1 MRRLPTSCLWRQLVS
16 ADVPFGQVPSLAHVK
31 DPAKRNFRRNSNAP
45 QAEQS
50 NGQQLRQYW
59 QGLLGDTDQEHA
71 GSLQTESAK
80 SKWKTEDI
88 RDLLHTAIR
97 VRQGRVSGV
106 LPEQLVS
113 TFVQVYQRT
122 MSPGDRLK
130 LFQLL
135 CQEFGVQGDSFKAP
149 VLSCKQKAVAKPT

>member
-16 ADVPFGQVPSLAHVK
+16 ADVSFGQVPSLGHVK
-31 DPAKRNFRRNSNAP
+31 HPANGSARYSSDEP

-50 NGQQLRQYW
+50 KGQQLLQYW
-59 QGLLGDTDQEHA
+59 QGLLGDTGQEHA
-71 GSLQTESAK
+71 AILQTESAK

-88 RDLLHTAIR
+88 RDLLHTANR

-122 MSPGDRLK
+122 MSPGDRLR

-135 CQEFGVQGDSFKAP
+135 CQEFGVQGDSLRAS
-149 VLSCKQKAVAKPT
+149 VSLL

>member
-1 MRRLPTSCLWRQLVS
+1 MRRLPTSCLWRQLVL
-16 ADVPFGQVPSLAHVK
+16 ADMPFGQVPSLAFVK
-31 DPAKRNFRRNSNAP
+31 HPANRSSRYNSDAP
-45 QAEQS
+45 QAIQS
-50 NGQQLRQYW
+50 NGQQLLQYW
-59 QGLLGDTDQEHA
+59 QGLLGDTDQEHT
-71 GSLQTESAK
+71 GSLLTESAK
-80 SKWKTEDI
+80 SKWRIEDI

-113 TFVQVYQRT
+113 TFVQVYRRT

-135 CQEFGVQGDSFKAP
+135 CQEFGVQEANMTR
-149 VLSCKQKAVAKPT
+149 AVKSWKEAASKP

>member
-1 MRRLPTSCLWRQLVS
+1 MRRLPTSSLWRQLVS
-16 ADVPFGQVPSLAHVK
+16 TDVSFGPVPSLAHLK
-31 DPAKRNFRRNSNAP
+31 HPANKTARYNSDGP

-50 NGQQLRQYW
+50 NGQQLLQYW
-59 QGLLGDTDQEHA
+59 QSLLGDTDQEHA
-71 GSLQTESAK
+71 GSLQAESAK

-113 TFVQVYQRT
+113 AFVQVYQRT

-135 CQEFGVQGDSFKAP
+135 CQEFGVQGDSWKAS
-149 VLSCKQKAVAKPT
+149 LL